1 MWKKHDEAAE
11 EKDDIDQAQ
20 PHYFIELDEQSLHE
34 DSESP
39 PALCSD
45 HYGCLSHFDLQKEH
59 PMETGKRK

>member
-20 PHYFIELDEQSLHE
+20 PHYFIELDEQSLHQ

-39 PALCSD
+39 P
-45 HYGCLSHFDLQKEH
+45 
-59 PMETGKRK
+59 M